1 MFKKNKITLYTVRSF
16 DNPLKIWCITTTKA
30 EAEEYINKKLIIEN
44 MQDFESWCFYHQI
57 KNEDKSSAWVKYFNT
72 RLPKEEKLKY
82 RYYKT
87 QYKNYE
93 IASILR
99 LFTNCESLD
108 CSFEAPFEKSYQE
121 QKMSLYKKFAEKVFE
136 SVANQAP
143 EDFEESK
150 KDPEN
155 IVQ

>member
-1 MFKKNKITLYTVRSF
+1 MFKKKKITLYTVRSF

-30 EAEEYINKKLIIEN
+30 EAEEYINRRLVVEN
-44 MQDFESWCFYHQI
+44 MQDFESWCFYNQI
-57 KNEDKSSAWVKYFNT
+57 KNEDKPAAWIKYFNT
-72 RLPKEEKLKY
+72 RLPEEEKLKY

-87 QYKNYE
+87 QYKDHE
-93 IASILR
+93 IAAILR

-121 QKMSLYKKFAEKVFE
+121 HKMSLYKKFAEQMFE
-136 SVANQAP
+136 SVINQTP
-143 EDFEESK
+143 ENPEESK
-150 KDPEN
+150 EDPEN

>member
-1 MFKKNKITLYTVRSF
+1 MFKKKKITLYTVRSL

-30 EAEEYINKKLIIEN
+30 EAEEYINKRLVIEN
-44 MQDFESWCFYHQI
+44 MQDFESWCFYNQI
-57 KNEDKSSAWVKYFNT
+57 KDEDKPAAWIKYFNT
-72 RLPKEEKLKY
+72 RLPEEEKLKY

-87 QYKNYE
+87 QYKDHE
-93 IASILR
+93 IAAILR

-121 QKMSLYKKFAEKVFE
+121 HKISLYKKFAEQMFE
-136 SVANQAP
+136 SVINQAP
-143 EDFEESK
+143 EDPEESK
-150 KDPEN
+150 EDPEN